1 MPAPSAELGARL
13 AALAR
18 PGDQGKRD
26 ALILESLGDGS
37 PAVREIAVAWAAR
50 CLAPTA
56 LVPLIADEADSVRRN
71 AALAAL
77 ERQGPF
83 ALPAVAALTAAADP
97 DLAMFACLVLGSL
110 GSRAAGPALL
120 RAVARPEIN
129 VVQAAAE
136 ALGRLR
142 LPEAVLPLSRLLSSE
157 PWLQLAAAD
166 ALGAVGDPAAVQ
178 PLLALIPDSF
188 VAIPALEALRRIGS
202 AEPLPV
208 LIPILLDPARVE
220 LRAPLLRA
228 IAGMLPRSSP
238 SELLSAA
245 GEAIESDHSASG
257 LWQFLADRLSGLD
270 DDPELV
276 SSTTGTADDRSQS
289 RGGSTIMRAAGSLVL
304 AAGVRSLLFLL
315 LRRVADSDYA
325 DWIIPA
331 ARQFSSPGMETVIIA
346 HLRHPDPEVRAGA
359 IRVLAPS
366 VIGLERLLSVR
377 GDPESVVRLAAIDA
391 LGELADSGAAVALA
405 PRLDGD
411 SGPELSATVRALS
424 RLPPG
429 SLIAPL
435 RSRLADGTAEAIVL
449 SALAVLGRIHVE
461 PCDARIVELA
471 TSSSGAVRRA
481 ALKAVAPIPGAA
493 AEVLLLRAL
502 ADRDTAQQIEALELL
517 VERGGERVLVTLVA
531 LLGVADSLRY
541 HVIRAL
547 GRLGLSAAAGPLEA
561 LFAAA
566 PLHEQLEIL
575 ASLGR
580 LGRPG
585 SRTFLAERVESSHP
599 EVRRAAAPGFAS
611 LAMPEDL
618 ALLQR
623 MASSPDWVL
632 RGEAARALGRLDL
645 PAGRQPLL
653 DLARDLE
660 PEVARAAR
668 AALGPAQ

>member
-1 MPAPSAELGARL
+1 MPASPAELAARL
-13 AALAR
+13 AALVR

-83 ALPAVAALTAAADP
+83 ALPAVAELTASADT
-97 DLAMFACLVLGSL
+97 DVAMFACLVLGSL
-110 GSRAAGPALL
+110 GTRAAGPALL
-120 RAVARPEIN
+120 RAVARPEVN

-142 LPEAVLPLSRLLSSE
+142 LPEAVPPLSRLLASE

-166 ALGAVGDPAAVQ
+166 ALGAIGDPAAVK

-188 VAIPALEALRRIGS
+188 VSIPALEALRRIGS
-202 AEPLPV
+202 AEALPV
-208 LIPILLDPARVE
+208 LIPLLLDPARAD
-220 LRAPLLRA
+220 LRAPLVRA
-228 IAGMLPRSSP
+228 IAGMLPRSSS

-245 GEAIESDHSASG
+245 AESIEADHATSG

-276 SSTTGTADDRSQS
+276 GNVSGAVDDRSQA
-289 RGGSTIMRAAGSLVL
+289 RGGSTIMRAAGAVVL
-304 AAGVRSLLFLL
+304 AAGIRSLLFLL
-315 LRRVADSDYA
+315 LRRVSDPDYA
-325 DWIIPA
+325 AWIIPA
-331 ARQFSSPGMETVIIA
+331 ARQFSSPGVETVILA

-366 VIGLERLLSVR
+366 VIGLERLLPLL
-377 GDPESVVRLAAIDA
+377 GDQDSGVRLAAIDA
-391 LGELADSGAAVALA
+391 LGELGDPAAAVALA
-405 PRLDGD
+405 PILEGD
-411 SGPELSATVRALS
+411 SALEIAASIRALS
-424 RLPPG
+424 SLPAG

-435 RSRLADGTAEAIVL
+435 RSRLADGTAEAVVL
-449 SALAVLGRIHVE
+449 PALAVLGRIHVE
-461 PCDARIVELA
+461 PCDARILELA
-471 TSSSGAVRRA
+471 ASSTGALRRA
-481 ALKAVAPIPGAA
+481 ALRAVAPIPGAA
-493 AEVLLLRAL
+493 AEVVLLRAL

-547 GRLGLSAAAGPLEA
+547 GRLGLPGGAGPLEA
-561 LFAAA
+561 LFVSA

-580 LGRPG
+580 LGHSG
-585 SRTFLAERVESSHP
+585 SRSFLAERVESSHA
-599 EVRRAAAPGFAS
+599 EIRRAAAPGFAA
-611 LAMPEDL
+611 LAKPEDL
-618 ALLQR
+618 PLLQQ
-623 MASSPDWVL
+623 MANSPDWLL
-632 RGEAARALGRLDL
+632 REEAARALGRLAL

>member
-1 MPAPSAELGARL
+1 MPASPAELAARL
-13 AALAR
+13 AALVR

-83 ALPAVAALTAAADP
+83 ALPAVAELTASADT
-97 DLAMFACLVLGSL
+97 DVAMFACLVLGSL
-110 GSRAAGPALL
+110 GTRAAGPALL
-120 RAVARPEIN
+120 RAVARPEVN

-142 LPEAVLPLSRLLSSE
+142 LPEAVPPLSRLLASE

-166 ALGAVGDPAAVQ
+166 ALGAIGDPAAVK

-188 VAIPALEALRRIGS
+188 VSIPALEALRRIGS
-202 AEPLPV
+202 AEALPV
-208 LIPILLDPARVE
+208 LIPLLLDPARAD
-220 LRAPLLRA
+220 LRAPLVRA
-228 IAGMLPRSSP
+228 IAGMLPRSSS

-245 GEAIESDHSASG
+245 AESIEADHATSG

-276 SSTTGTADDRSQS
+276 GNVSGAVDDRSQA
-289 RGGSTIMRAAGSLVL
+289 RGGSTIMRAAGAVVL
-304 AAGVRSLLFLL
+304 AAGIRSLLFLL
-315 LRRVADSDYA
+315 LRRVSDPDYA
-325 DWIIPA
+325 AWIIPA
-331 ARQFSSPGMETVIIA
+331 ARQFSSPGVETVILA

-366 VIGLERLLSVR
+366 VIGLERLLPLL
-377 GDPESVVRLAAIDA
+377 GDQESGVRLAAIDA
-391 LGELADSGAAVALA
+391 LGELGDPAAAVALA
-405 PRLDGD
+405 PILEGD
-411 SGPELSATVRALS
+411 SALEIAASIRALS
-424 RLPPG
+424 SLPAG

-435 RSRLADGTAEAIVL
+435 RSRLADGTAEAVVL
-449 SALAVLGRIHVE
+449 PALAVLGRIHVE
-461 PCDARIVELA
+461 PCDARILELA
-471 TSSSGAVRRA
+471 ASSTGALRRA
-481 ALKAVAPIPGAA
+481 ALRAVAPIPGAA
-493 AEVLLLRAL
+493 AEVVLLRAL

-547 GRLGLSAAAGPLEA
+547 GRLGLPGGAGPLEA
-561 LFAAA
+561 LFVSA

-580 LGRPG
+580 LGHSG
-585 SRTFLAERVESSHP
+585 SRSFLAERVESSHA
-599 EVRRAAAPGFAS
+599 EIRRAAAPGFAA
-611 LAMPEDL
+611 LAKPEDL
-618 ALLQR
+618 PLLQQ
-623 MASSPDWVL
+623 MANSPDWLL
-632 RGEAARALGRLDL
+632 REEAARALGRLAL

>member
-1 MPAPSAELGARL
+1 MPASPAELAARL
-13 AALAR
+13 AALVR

-26 ALILESLGDGS
+26 ALILETLGDGS
-37 PAVREIAVAWAAR
+37 PAVREVAVAWAAR

-83 ALPAVAALTAAADP
+83 ALPAVAELTAAADP

-110 GSRAAGPALL
+110 GTRAAGPALL
-120 RAVARPEIN
+120 RAVARPEVN

-142 LPEAVLPLSRLLSSE
+142 LPEAVLPLSRLLESE

-166 ALGAVGDPAAVQ
+166 ALGAIGDSAAVK

-202 AEPLPV
+202 AEALPA
-208 LIPILLDPARVE
+208 LIPLLLDPARAE

-228 IAGMLPRSSP
+228 IAGMLPRSSS

-245 GEAIESDHSASG
+245 GESIEADHAAPG
-257 LWQFLADRLSGLD
+257 LWQFLADRLSGVD

-276 SSTTGTADDRSQS
+276 GSTTGAVDDRAHA
-289 RGGSTIMRAAGSLVL
+289 RGGSTIMRAAGAVVL
-304 AAGVRSLLFLL
+304 ATGTRSLLFLL
-315 LRRVADSDYA
+315 LRRVADADYA
-325 DWIIPA
+325 AWIIPA
-331 ARQFSSPGMETVIIA
+331 ARQFSSPGIETVIVA

-359 IRVLAPS
+359 IRVLPPS
-366 VIGLERLLSVR
+366 AFGLERLLPLL
-377 GDPESVVRLAAIDA
+377 GDQESVVRLAAIDA
-391 LGELADSGAAVALA
+391 LGELRDPAAAVALA
-405 PRLDGD
+405 PKLEGD
-411 SGPELSATVRALS
+411 SALELAAAVRALS
-424 RLPPG
+424 RLPAG

-435 RSRLADGTAEAIVL
+435 RSRLADGTAEATVL

-461 PCDARIVELA
+461 PCDARILELA
-471 TSSSGAVRRA
+471 ASSTGAVRRA
-481 ALKAVAPIPGAA
+481 ALRAAAAIPGAG

-541 HVIRAL
+541 HVVRAL
-547 GRLGLSAAAGPLEA
+547 GRLGLPGAAGPLEA
-561 LFAAA
+561 LFGSA

-580 LGRPG
+580 LGHPG
-585 SRTFLAERVESSHP
+585 SRPFLAERVESSHP
-599 EVRRAAAPGFAS
+599 EIRRAAAPG
-611 LAMPEDL
+611 LAVLAVPADL

-623 MASSPDWVL
+623 MAHSSDWVL

-645 PAGRQPLL
+645 PEGRQPLL

-660 PEVARAAR
+660 PEVAKAAR
-668 AALGPAQ
+668 VALGPSQ

>member
-1 MPAPSAELGARL
+1 MPASPAELAARL
-13 AALAR
+13 AALVR

-83 ALPAVAALTAAADP
+83 ALPAVAELTASADT
-97 DLAMFACLVLGSL
+97 DVAMFACLVLGSL
-110 GSRAAGPALL
+110 GTRAAGPALL
-120 RAVARPEIN
+120 RAVARPEVN

-142 LPEAVLPLSRLLSSE
+142 LPEAVPPLSRLLASE

-166 ALGAVGDPAAVQ
+166 ALGAIGDPAAVK

-188 VAIPALEALRRIGS
+188 VSIPALEALRRIGS
-202 AEPLPV
+202 AEALPV
-208 LIPILLDPARVE
+208 LIPLLLDPARAD
-220 LRAPLLRA
+220 LRAPLVRA
-228 IAGMLPRSSP
+228 IAGMLPRSSS

-245 GEAIESDHSASG
+245 AESIEADHATSG

-276 SSTTGTADDRSQS
+276 GNVSGAVDDRSQA
-289 RGGSTIMRAAGSLVL
+289 RGGSTIMRAAGAVVL
-304 AAGVRSLLFLL
+304 AAGIRSLLFLL
-315 LRRVADSDYA
+315 LRRVADPDYA
-325 DWIIPA
+325 AWIIPA
-331 ARQFSSPGMETVIIA
+331 ARQFSSPGVETVILA

-366 VIGLERLLSVR
+366 VIGLERLLPLL
-377 GDPESVVRLAAIDA
+377 GDQESGVRLAAIDA
-391 LGELADSGAAVALA
+391 LGELGDPAAAVALA
-405 PRLDGD
+405 PILEGD
-411 SGPELSATVRALS
+411 SALEIAASIRALS
-424 RLPPG
+424 SLPAG

-435 RSRLADGTAEAIVL
+435 RSRLADGTAEAVVL
-449 SALAVLGRIHVE
+449 PALAVLGRIHVE
-461 PCDARIVELA
+461 PCDARILELA
-471 TSSSGAVRRA
+471 ASSTGALRRA
-481 ALKAVAPIPGAA
+481 ALRAVAPIPGAA
-493 AEVLLLRAL
+493 AEVVLLRAL
-502 ADRDTAQQIEALELL
+502 ADRDAAQQIEALELL

-547 GRLGLSAAAGPLEA
+547 GRLGLPGGAGPLEA
-561 LFAAA
+561 LFVSA

-580 LGRPG
+580 LGHSG
-585 SRTFLAERVESSHP
+585 SRSFLAERVESSHA
-599 EVRRAAAPGFAS
+599 EIRRAAAPGFAA
-611 LAMPEDL
+611 LAKPEDL
-618 ALLQR
+618 PLLQQ
-623 MASSPDWVL
+623 MANSPDWLL
-632 RGEAARALGRLDL
+632 REEAARALGRLAL

>member
-1 MPAPSAELGARL
+1 MPAASAELAARL

-18 PGDQGKRD
+18 PGDQGRRD
-26 ALILESLGDGS
+26 ALILESLGNGS
-37 PAVREIAVAWAAR
+37 PAAREVAVAWAAR
-50 CLAPTA
+50 CLAPAA
-56 LVPLIADEADSVRRN
+56 LVPLLADEADSVRRN

-83 ALPAVAALTAAADP
+83 ALPAVADLTAAADP
-97 DLAMFACLVLGSL
+97 DVAMFACLVLGSL
-110 GSRAAGPALL
+110 GTRAAGPALL
-120 RAVARPEIN
+120 RAVARPEVN

-142 LPEAVLPLSRLLSSE
+142 LAEAVTPLSRLLASE

-166 ALGAVGDPAAVQ
+166 ALGAIGDPAAVK

-202 AEPLPV
+202 AEALPT
-208 LIPILLDPARVE
+208 LIPILLDPARAD

-228 IAGMLPRSSP
+228 IGGLLPRSSP

-245 GEAIESDHSASG
+245 GEAIEADHAAAG

-276 SSTTGTADDRSQS
+276 GTSGNAADDRTQA
-289 RGGSTIMRAAGSLVL
+289 RGGSTIMRAAGSVVL
-304 AAGVRSLLFLL
+304 ATGIRSLLFLL
-315 LRRVADSDYA
+315 LRRVADPDYA
-325 DWIIPA
+325 AWIIPV
-331 ARQFSSPGMETVIIA
+331 ARQFSSPGTETVILA
-346 HLRHPDPEVRAGA
+346 HLRHPDPDVRAGA
-359 IRVLAPS
+359 IRVPAPS
-366 VIGLERLLSVR
+366 VIGVARLVPLL
-377 GDPESVVRLAAIDA
+377 GDQESVVRMAAIDA
-391 LGELADSGAAVALA
+391 LGELGDPAAAAGLA
-405 PRLDGD
+405 PKLESD
-411 SGPELSATVRALS
+411 SPTERAASVRALS
-424 RLPPG
+424 RLPAG

-435 RSRLADGTAEAIVL
+435 RSRLAEGTPEALVL
-449 SALAVLGRIHVE
+449 PALAVLGRTRVE
-461 PCDARIVELA
+461 PCDARILELA
-471 TSSSGAVRRA
+471 TSSNGALRRA
-481 ALKAVAPIPGAA
+481 ALRAVAPIPGAG
-493 AEVLLLRAL
+493 AEVVLLRAL
-502 ADRDTAQQIEALELL
+502 ADRDTGQQIEALELL
-517 VERGGERVLVTLVA
+517 VERGGDRVLVTLIA

-547 GRLGLSAAAGPLEA
+547 GRLGLAGAAGPLEA
-561 LFAAA
+561 LFASA

-580 LGRPG
+580 LAHPA
-585 SRTFLAERVESSHP
+585 SRGFLAAQVESAHP
-599 EVRRAAAPGFAS
+599 EIGRAAAPGFAA
-611 LAMPEDL
+611 LAIPGDL

-623 MASSPDWVL
+623 MANSPDWVL

-645 PAGRQPLL
+645 PAGRQLLL

-660 PEVARAAR
+660 PEVAQAAR

>member
-1 MPAPSAELGARL
+1 MPASPAELAARL
-13 AALAR
+13 AALVR

-83 ALPAVAALTAAADP
+83 ALPAVAELTASADT
-97 DLAMFACLVLGSL
+97 DVAMFACLVLGSL
-110 GSRAAGPALL
+110 GTRAAGPALL
-120 RAVARPEIN
+120 GAVARPEVN

-142 LPEAVLPLSRLLSSE
+142 LPEAVPPLSRLLASE

-166 ALGAVGDPAAVQ
+166 ALGAIGDPAAVK

-188 VAIPALEALRRIGS
+188 VSIPALEALRRIGS
-202 AEPLPV
+202 AEALPV
-208 LIPILLDPARVE
+208 LIPLLLDPARAD
-220 LRAPLLRA
+220 LRAPLVRA
-228 IAGMLPRSSP
+228 IAGMLPRSSS

-245 GEAIESDHSASG
+245 AESIEADHATSG

-276 SSTTGTADDRSQS
+276 GNVSGAVDDRSQA
-289 RGGSTIMRAAGSLVL
+289 RGGSTIMRAAGAVVL
-304 AAGVRSLLFLL
+304 AAGIRSLLFLL
-315 LRRVADSDYA
+315 LRRVSDPDYA
-325 DWIIPA
+325 AWIIPA
-331 ARQFSSPGMETVIIA
+331 ARQFSSPGVETVILA

-366 VIGLERLLSVR
+366 VIGLERLLPLL
-377 GDPESVVRLAAIDA
+377 GDQDSGVRLAAIDA
-391 LGELADSGAAVALA
+391 LGELGDPAAAVALA
-405 PRLDGD
+405 PILEGD
-411 SGPELSATVRALS
+411 SALEIAASIRALS
-424 RLPPG
+424 SLPAG

-435 RSRLADGTAEAIVL
+435 RSRLADGTAEAVVL
-449 SALAVLGRIHVE
+449 PALAVLGRIHVE
-461 PCDARIVELA
+461 PCDARILELA
-471 TSSSGAVRRA
+471 ASSTGALRRA
-481 ALKAVAPIPGAA
+481 ALRAVAPIPGAA
-493 AEVLLLRAL
+493 AEVVLLRAL

-547 GRLGLSAAAGPLEA
+547 GRLGLPGGAGPLEA
-561 LFAAA
+561 LFVSA

-580 LGRPG
+580 LGHSG
-585 SRTFLAERVESSHP
+585 SRSFLAERVESSHA
-599 EVRRAAAPGFAS
+599 EIRRAAAPGFAA
-611 LAMPEDL
+611 LAKPEDL
-618 ALLQR
+618 PLLQQ
-623 MASSPDWVL
+623 MANSPDWLL
-632 RGEAARALGRLDL
+632 REEAARALGRLAL

>member
-1 MPAPSAELGARL
+1 MPASPAELAARL
-13 AALAR
+13 AALVR

-83 ALPAVAALTAAADP
+83 ALPAVAELTASADT
-97 DLAMFACLVLGSL
+97 DVAMFACLVLGSL
-110 GSRAAGPALL
+110 GTRAAGPALL
-120 RAVARPEIN
+120 RAVARPEVN

-142 LPEAVLPLSRLLSSE
+142 LPEAVPPLSRLLASE

-166 ALGAVGDPAAVQ
+166 ALGAIGDPAAVK

-188 VAIPALEALRRIGS
+188 VSIPALEALRRIGS
-202 AEPLPV
+202 AEALPV
-208 LIPILLDPARVE
+208 LIPLLLDPARAD
-220 LRAPLLRA
+220 LRAPLVRA
-228 IAGMLPRSSP
+228 IAGMLPRSSS

-245 GEAIESDHSASG
+245 AESIEADHATSG

-276 SSTTGTADDRSQS
+276 GNVSGAVDDRSQA
-289 RGGSTIMRAAGSLVL
+289 RGGSTIMRAAGAVVL
-304 AAGVRSLLFLL
+304 AAGIRSLLFLL
-315 LRRVADSDYA
+315 LRRVADPDYA
-325 DWIIPA
+325 AWIIPA
-331 ARQFSSPGMETVIIA
+331 ARQFSSPGVETVILA

-366 VIGLERLLSVR
+366 VIGLERLLPLL
-377 GDPESVVRLAAIDA
+377 GDQESGVRLAAIDA
-391 LGELADSGAAVALA
+391 LGELGDPAAAVALA
-405 PRLDGD
+405 PILEGD
-411 SGPELSATVRALS
+411 SALEIAASIRALS
-424 RLPPG
+424 SLPAG

-435 RSRLADGTAEAIVL
+435 RSRLADGTAEAVVL
-449 SALAVLGRIHVE
+449 PALAVLGRIHVE
-461 PCDARIVELA
+461 PCDARILELA
-471 TSSSGAVRRA
+471 ASSTGALRRA
-481 ALKAVAPIPGAA
+481 ALRAVAPIPGAA
-493 AEVLLLRAL
+493 AEVVLLRAL

-547 GRLGLSAAAGPLEA
+547 GRLGLPGGAGPLEA
-561 LFAAA
+561 LFVSA

-580 LGRPG
+580 LGHSG
-585 SRTFLAERVESSHP
+585 SRSFLAERVESSHA
-599 EVRRAAAPGFAS
+599 EIRRAAAPGFAA
-611 LAMPEDL
+611 LAKPEDL
-618 ALLQR
+618 PLLQQ
-623 MASSPDWVL
+623 MANSPDWLL
-632 RGEAARALGRLDL
+632 REEAARALGRLAL